1 MCIGPRENVVMP
13 MDWQPRPIIKSREV
27 KPQEYEKNQLELM
40 ILRDEVDRDWDNL
53 DNEIWVKSREIVNS
67 IVFHVHLHNSDFILF
82 IGKCR

>member
-40 ILRDEVDRDWDNL
+40 ILRDEVDRDWDDI
-53 DNEIWVKSREIVNS
+53 DNEIWVKEPRKIHFQ
-67 IVFHVHLHNSDFILF
+67 FHCLSCPPFT
-82 IGKCR
+82 